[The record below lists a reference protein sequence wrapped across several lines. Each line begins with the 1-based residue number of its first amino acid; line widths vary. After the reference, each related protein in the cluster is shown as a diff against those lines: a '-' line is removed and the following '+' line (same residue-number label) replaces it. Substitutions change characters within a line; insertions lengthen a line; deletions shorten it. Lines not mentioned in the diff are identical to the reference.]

1 MADDTHFMSVRRM
14 ADALRGKELSA
25 VELAE
30 AHLDRIEA
38 LDGAVGSY
46 LARTPELAREQAAA
60 ADAALAKG
68 SGGPLTGVPMQ
79 LKDNMATRGVTTT
92 CASRMLES
100 YVPPYDAA
108 VTGALA
114 AGRT

>member
-60 ADAALAKG
+60 ADAALYQAKRRG
-68 SGGPLTGVPMQ
+68 RNRVARATKRRP
-79 LKDNMATRGVTTT
+79 ATRPRGKQ
-92 CASRMLES
+92 ARKR
-100 YVPPYDAA
+100 A
-108 VTGALA
+108 
-114 AGRT
+114 